1 MSIFENIDFNNL
13 PEDYNEICVRE
24 EIIAPLL
31 KLLGYSSSDKSKCI
45 VREPHL
51 KQPFTQMGTKNIK
64 ISIIPDYLIKVNGKN
79 FFIIEAKSPR
89 ESILSRKYIQQAY
102 SYAFNME
109 VKAKYFVLCN
119 GKEMSI
125 YDVNNE
131 EPVLYFKL
139 GEASKKNWEK
149 VYELLSPE
157 AFTNPHIFNYK
168 KDYGIW
174 CAKQG
179 MFQNLQY
186 FYNCYISDVGR
197 LGDDKFTFLATIK
210 KEEEL
215 LASFDF
221 DISLF
226 EDFMNQVPNHL
237 KNKVRNFV
245 RNSPFKY
252 EANNEEE
259 SFPLNFSA
267 YLSKET
273 IKNEN
278 EIYLPLIVK
287 EFLK

>member
-51 KQPFTQMGTKNIK
+51 KQPFTQMGTKNFK

-102 SYAFNME
+102 SYAINME

-119 GKEMSI
+119 GKGMSI
-125 YDVNNE
+125 YDV
-131 EPVLYFKL
+131 
-139 GEASKKNWEK
+139 
-149 VYELLSPE
+149 
-157 AFTNPHIFNYK
+157 
-168 KDYGIW
+168 
-174 CAKQG
+174 
-179 MFQNLQY
+179 
-186 FYNCYISDVGR
+186 
-197 LGDDKFTFLATIK
+197 
-210 KEEEL
+210 
-215 LASFDF
+215 
-221 DISLF
+221 
-226 EDFMNQVPNHL
+226 
-237 KNKVRNFV
+237 
-245 RNSPFKY
+245 
-252 EANNEEE
+252 NNEEE

>member
-45 VREPHL
+45 VRELHL
-51 KQPFTQMGTKNIK
+51 KQPFTQMETKNFK

-102 SYAFNME
+102 SYAINME

-125 YDVNNE
+125 YDV
-131 EPVLYFKL
+131 
-139 GEASKKNWEK
+139 
-149 VYELLSPE
+149 
-157 AFTNPHIFNYK
+157 
-168 KDYGIW
+168 
-174 CAKQG
+174 
-179 MFQNLQY
+179 
-186 FYNCYISDVGR
+186 
-197 LGDDKFTFLATIK
+197 
-210 KEEEL
+210 
-215 LASFDF
+215 
-221 DISLF
+221 
-226 EDFMNQVPNHL
+226 
-237 KNKVRNFV
+237 
-245 RNSPFKY
+245 
-252 EANNEEE
+252 NNEEE